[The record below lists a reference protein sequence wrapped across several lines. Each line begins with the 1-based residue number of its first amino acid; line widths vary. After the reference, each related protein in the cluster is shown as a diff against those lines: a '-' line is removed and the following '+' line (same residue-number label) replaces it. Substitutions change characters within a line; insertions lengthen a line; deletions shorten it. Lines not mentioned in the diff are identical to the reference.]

1 MIKEIQLLRAISLIL
16 VLLFHL
22 EISNFNKGYIGVDIF
37 LVISGFV
44 FSKILTNSF
53 QNKFNFI
60 KYFQRRAQRLLPG
73 LVFTLI
79 LVTIFSWCI

>member
-37 LVISGFV
+37 SYKWICF
-44 FSKILTNSF
+44 F
-53 QNKFNFI
+53 
-60 KYFQRRAQRLLPG
+60 
-73 LVFTLI
+73 
-79 LVTIFSWCI
+79 